1 MFISKLQKVYTF
13 QSLKTV
19 NIKTFWWW
27 LTIFFMKNKFKFF
40 NGISPIE
47 IDPNDGVTD
56 EYLIN
61 LNREVW
67 LLSDWITSTQLH
79 NDIESEIDC
88 LYIDFKDIDG
98 TEYTCTIFE
107 DRTFEVI
114 EIIKLENGNI
124 ELIENTNMSNEI
136 LSNSDYLLSYFM
148 NMPRT
153 IRSVF

>member
-1 MFISKLQKVYTF
+1 
-13 QSLKTV
+13 
-19 NIKTFWWW
+19 
-27 LTIFFMKNKFKFF
+27 MKNKFKFF

-47 IDPNDGVTD
+47 IDPYDGVTD
-56 EYLIN
+56 EYLID
-61 LNREVW
+61 LDEEIW

-79 NDIESEIDC
+79 KDAESGIDC

-107 DRTFEVI
+107 NRTFEVI

-124 ELIENTNMSNEI
+124 ELIENTNISNEI
-136 LSNSDYLLSYFM
+136 LSDSDYLLSYFM

-153 IRSVF
+153 IRSIF